1 MEIQRCATFSAKG
14 LEKIRVTK
22 TNNMPKETTEVG
34 RVVRQYLKKFP
45 NTSKRTIAAKLLI
58 DHPLLFNSEETAR
71 TAIRYHTGANGSK
84 DKKKAIDII
93 EHKTNFS
100 SSNPYGLPPTEA
112 KPFEPYIL
120 PKASNN
126 ILFLSD
132 IHLPYHDINALTLA
146 LKYGKERN
154 VNTIYLNG
162 DIMDC
167 YKASSHEQNPNNRDM
182 SYELEQCRE
191 FLDLLK
197 REFPNAK
204 IFYKEGNHE
213 MRWERFLRV
222 KAPVC
227 LGMEEFRLTVL
238 LKLGEKGVTWIEN
251 KQLVQA
257 GKLNII
263 HGNEYKGGGGINVAR
278 TLWLRAGDNV
288 IAGDKHKTQ
297 SGLKTNIDKS
307 VVGTWSVGC
316 LCELNPDYLPFNEWN
331 LGFAHIEIES
341 NGNFTV
347 HNKQIINGKIH

>member
-1 MEIQRCATFSAKG
+1 
-14 LEKIRVTK
+14 LEEIRVTK
-22 TNNMPKETTEVG
+22 TINMPKETTEVG

-45 NTSKRTIAAKLLI
+45 NTSKRTIAAKLLK

-126 ILFLSD
+126 ILFLTD

-167 YKASSHEQNPNNRDM
+167 YKASFHEQNPNNRDM

-222 KAPVC
+222 KAPIC
-227 LGMEEFRLTVL
+227 LGMEEFRLSVL

-251 KQLVQA
+251 KTLTIA
-257 GKLNII
+257 GKLSIV
-263 HGNEYKGGGGINVAR
+263 HGNEMKGGGGINVAR
-278 TLWLRAGDNV
+278 TLWLRASTNI

-297 SGLKTNIDKS
+297 DMIETDIQNNSHGA
-307 VVGTWSVGC
+307 WSVGC
-316 LCELNPDYLPFNEWN
+316 LCELNPDYLPYNRWN
-331 LGFAHIEIES
+331 HGFAIIIISSDGSFE
-341 NGNFTV
+341 V
-347 HNKQIINGKIH
+347 QNKRIVKGKVV